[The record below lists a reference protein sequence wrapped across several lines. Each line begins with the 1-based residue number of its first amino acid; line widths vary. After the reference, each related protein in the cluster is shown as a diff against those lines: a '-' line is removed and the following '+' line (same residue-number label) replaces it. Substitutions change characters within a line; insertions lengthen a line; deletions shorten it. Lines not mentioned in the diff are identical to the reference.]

1 MCTATRYIIS
11 AAMAIPDDNETY
23 LKKENSAEC
32 FIGKTIIVI
41 LCTN

>member
-23 LKKENSAEC
+23 LKTLLNV
-32 FIGKTIIVI
+32 FIGKAIIVI